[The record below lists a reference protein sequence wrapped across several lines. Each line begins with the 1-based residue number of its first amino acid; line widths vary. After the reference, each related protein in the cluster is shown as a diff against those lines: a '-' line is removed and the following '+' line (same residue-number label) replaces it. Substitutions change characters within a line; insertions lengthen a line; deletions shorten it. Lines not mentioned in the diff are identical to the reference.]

1 MKSETQRRISKEA
14 QEMSVYKEK
23 GSVIITLHG
32 SIGRIAITQYNT
44 YVDRTLLFFESFIVP
59 FDKFFF
65 MLSIFRLFELEKEK
79 APGGI
84 IKTITKEALS
94 SFKFIYPKIEE
105 QTEIATILLDMD
117 KQITA
122 LETKLEKY
130 KKVKLGMMQN
140 LITGK
145 IRLVCCA
152 NINYLICIKDTK
164 CNYKYLYLQEP
175 IIIKAMNQAIEAL
188 EKLPL
193 SNRLLKQTHKTL
205 LQGVRGTH
213 KLPGEF
219 RQSQNWIGGSSL
231 ADATFIPPYQDNLAD
246 LMTDLE
252 KFLHNE
258 NIPVPHLI
266 KVGIA
271 HYQFETI
278 HPFLDGNG
286 RIGRLLITLYLVS
299 NNLLHKPTLYLSDFF
314 EKNKALYYDNLTRVR
329 THNDLTQWLKYFL
342 EGVRSTSENSI
353 QTFKSII
360 KLRSE
365 AEHKIMSLG
374 KKQALA
380 KTFLQFLYSKPIAD
394 AGDIAEALEINV
406 STALRLIDDF
416 VKLNILKEVT
426 GFKRNRIF
434 AFDDYIKL
442 FR

>member
-1 MKSETQRRISKEA
+1 MKVSDFKAGKPIQRY
-14 QEMSVYKEK
+14 QYKSFEP
-23 GSVIITLHG
+23 SM
-32 SIGRIAITQYNT
+32 
-44 YVDRTLLFFESFIVP
+44 VDIPWQIDNVELVMLLSQAG
-59 FDKFFF
+59 
-65 MLSIFRLFELEKEK
+65 M
-79 APGGI
+79 
-84 IKTITKEALS
+84 
-94 SFKFIYPKIEE
+94 
-105 QTEIATILLDMD
+105 
-117 KQITA
+117 
-122 LETKLEKY
+122 
-130 KKVKLGMMQN
+130 KLGELNAFSQLIPDVDFFIKMHVLKEGTKSSRIEGTQTNIDEAIQKEEYILPEKKDDWQEVQN
-140 LITGK
+140 YVL
-145 IRLVCCA
+145 
-152 NINYLICIKDTK
+152 
-164 CNYKYLYLQEP
+164 
-175 IIIKAMNQAIEAL
+175 AMNQSIEKL

-205 LQGVRGTH
+205 LQGVRGTN

-231 ADATFIPPYQDNLAD
+231 ADATFIPPHHDSVAD
-246 LMTDLE
+246 LMADLE

-258 NIPVPHLI
+258 NIHVPHLI

-286 RIGRLLITLYLVS
+286 RIGRLLITLFLVS

-360 KLRSE
+360 KLRSD
-365 AEHKIMSLG
+365 AEYKIISLG
-374 KKQALA
+374 KKHALA
-380 KTFLQFLYSKPIAD
+380 KSFLHYLYGKPITDAAD
-394 AGDIAEALEINV
+394 VAEALEINV

-416 VKLNILKEVT
+416 IKLKILAEIT
-426 GFKRNRIF
+426 GYKRNRIF